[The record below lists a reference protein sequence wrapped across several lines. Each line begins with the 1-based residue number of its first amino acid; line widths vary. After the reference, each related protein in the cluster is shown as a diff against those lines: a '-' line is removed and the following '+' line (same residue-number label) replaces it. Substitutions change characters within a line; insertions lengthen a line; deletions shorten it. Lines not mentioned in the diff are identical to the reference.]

1 MSRGYDSRTTIFS
14 PEDHLFQVEYGM
26 EAIGNAGGAI
36 GMLSKDGVV
45 LVDEKKVITS
55 KKDYMDDMTREE
67 GSSFH

>member
-1 MSRGYDSRTTIFS
+1 
-14 PEDHLFQVEYGM
+14 M

-36 GMLSKDGVV
+36 GILSKDGVV

-67 GSSFH
+67 GSSFR